1 MKKWYPGLVITKEY
15 VCVFVIPDQL
25 VLNYTLSENVFLEQ
39 LYKIRQL
46 QQPLYTQTNNARMD
60 LLFERPSGLE
70 VKITVEGV
78 YLIPE
83 YVDFD
88 YEDDIKY
95 VMNHAGFPQD
105 YKDQVEEVVAKYCRY
120 VLP

>member
-1 MKKWYPGLVITKEY
+1 M
-15 VCVFVIPDQL
+15 
-25 VLNYTLSENVFLEQ
+25 LNYTLSENVFLEQ